1 MSLRSLKVLKN
12 TKSQATGIPGLP
24 GHLRLL
30 KKLISLGMIASLA
43 ISGYAILPR
52 VLEAA
57 AIFGFRHDPTRVILH
72 RLSDLDKPAFEKE
85 IGVALEKDDPELA
98 RSLADLAGDRGMTI
112 DQATLARIASA
123 EEFSITRAT
132 GQLFHGAVTGE
143 ADSPTAFAGALA
155 SDLTVVGDVM
165 DLTQQAIAYPQQDNL
180 TVALAATGIVLT
192 GALAFSGGTSAAG
205 KVGIS
210 AIKAARKMKRL
221 SKGLERA
228 LVRLTA
234 DAVDTRVLKS
244 VTRDIGSWKFTSA
257 FNGTKRLIK
266 PRVIDE
272 LTQTGDAVRHVFTG
286 QGYRGTLQVLESADD
301 TSDIRKLRRVS
312 DDLGPKFRG
321 ALHLKRGGK
330 LTLRVAEILF
340 TFLWWIISAVGWLL
354 WAAYYG
360 VRLTWKAGGLVYRLG
375 AFMVHKATMPLAL
388 HSAPNGSISPQ
399 NS

>member
-1 MSLRSLKVLKN
+1 M
-12 TKSQATGIPGLP
+12 
-24 GHLRLL
+24 L

-52 VLEAA
+52 VLEAV
-57 AIFGFRHDPTRVILH
+57 AIFGIRHDPTRVLLY

-98 RSLADLAGDRGMTI
+98 RSLAELAADRGMVI
-112 DQATLARIASA
+112 DETTLREISAA

-155 SDLTVVGDVM
+155 SDLTVVGDVR
-165 DLTQQAIAYPQQDNL
+165 DLTQQAIAYPQHDNL

-244 VTRDIGSWKFTSA
+244 VTRDIGSWNFTSA
-257 FNGTKRLIK
+257 FNGAKRLVK
-266 PRVIDE
+266 PRVIDQ
-272 LTQTGDAVRHVFTG
+272 LTQTGDAVRHVFTK

-301 TSDIRKLRRVS
+301 TTDIRKLRRIS

-321 ALHLKRGGK
+321 ALYLKRGGK
-330 LTLRVAEILF
+330 LTLHMAEIVF
-340 TFLWWIISAVGWLL
+340 AFLWWIISAAGWLL

-360 VRLTWKAGGLVYRLG
+360 IRLIWKTGRLAYRLA
-375 AFMVHKATMPLAL
+375 AFAVHRAATPLAL
-388 HSAPNGSISPQ
+388 HSTANGSISPQ

>member
-1 MSLRSLKVLKN
+1 M
-12 TKSQATGIPGLP
+12 
-24 GHLRLL
+24 L

-57 AIFGFRHDPTRVILH
+57 AIFGIRHDPTRVLLY

-85 IGVALEKDDPELA
+85 ITAALEKDDPELA
-98 RSLADLAGDRGMTI
+98 RSLADLAGDRDIAI

-123 EEFSITRAT
+123 EEFSITRT
-132 GQLFHGAVTGE
+132 TSQLFHGAVTGE

-155 SDLTVVGDVM
+155 SDLTLIGDVR
-165 DLTQQAIAYPQQDNL
+165 DLTQQAVVYPKQDNL

-192 GALAFSGGTSAAG
+192 GALAFSCGTSAAG

-221 SKGLERA
+221 SKGVERA

-244 VTRDIGSWKFTSA
+244 VTRDIGSWNFAAA

-272 LTQTGDAVRHVFTG
+272 LTQTGDAVRHVFTK

-301 TSDIRKLRRVS
+301 TTDIRKFRRIS
-312 DDLGPKFRG
+312 DDLGSKFRG
-321 ALHLKRGGK
+321 ALYLKRGGK
-330 LTLRVAEILF
+330 LTLHVAEILL
-340 TFLWWIISAVGWLL
+340 TFLWWIISAVGWVL

-360 VRLTWKAGGLVYRLG
+360 VRLTWKVGRLVYRLS
-375 AFMVHKATMPLAL
+375 AFVVHRTVMPWAL
-388 HSAPNGSISPQ
+388 QSPPNRSISPQ

>member
-1 MSLRSLKVLKN
+1 MK
-12 TKSQATGIPGLP
+12 TAHLP
-24 GHLRLL
+24 TTCSRTTRVLRLL
-30 KKLISLGMIASLA
+30 KKLISLFTITSLA

-52 VLEAA
+52 VMEAA
-57 AIFGFRHDPTRVILH
+57 AILGIRHDPTRVLLYRI
-72 RLSDLDKPAFEKE
+72 SDIDKPAFDKE

-98 RSLADLAGDRGMTI
+98 RSLADLAADRDIAI
-112 DQATLARIASA
+112 DQKTLARIAAA
-123 EEFSITRAT
+123 EDFSITRITA
-132 GQLFHGAVTGE
+132 QLFRGAVTGE

-155 SDLTVVGDVM
+155 SDITVVGDVR
-165 DLTQQAIAYPQQDNL
+165 DLTQQAIAYPQHDNL

-244 VTRDIGSWKFTSA
+244 VTRDISSWNFTSA

-266 PRVIDE
+266 PRVVDE
-272 LTQTGDAVRHVFTG
+272 LSQTGDAVRHVFSR
-286 QGYRGTLQVLESADD
+286 QGYRGALQVLESADD
-301 TSDIRKLRRVS
+301 TADVRKLRRVS
-312 DDLGPKFRG
+312 DDLGSKFRG
-321 ALHLKRGGK
+321 ALYLKRGGK
-330 LTLRVAEILF
+330 LTLHLAEIVF
-340 TFLWWIISAVGWLL
+340 TFLWRIISAVGWLL
-354 WAAYYG
+354 WASYYG
-360 VRLTWKAGGLVYRLG
+360 ARLTWKAGRLIHG
-375 AFMVHKATMPLAL
+375 ISAFVVHRAAAPWAL
-388 HSAPNGSISPQ
+388 HSTSNRSISPQ